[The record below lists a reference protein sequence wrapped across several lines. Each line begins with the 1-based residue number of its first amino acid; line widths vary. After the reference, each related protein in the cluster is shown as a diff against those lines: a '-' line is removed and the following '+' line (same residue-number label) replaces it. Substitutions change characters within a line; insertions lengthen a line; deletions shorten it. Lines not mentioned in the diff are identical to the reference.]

1 MNLSPINQKNL
12 YGFKNEFNELCEL
25 YKKNN
30 LPNKILFTGQKG
42 IGKCTFALHLINHI
56 LSNNE
61 EYSYDNINY
70 SINENNRSFK
80 LILNGTNPN
89 FILVDIDKKK
99 KFIDIDQIRNLIINL
114 NKSSFNQKERFV
126 LIDNIEFLNINSIN
140 ALLKILEEPN
150 ENIYFILIG
159 NNKKVLPTL
168 SSRCIN
174 FKLSLSYDETLF
186 ICKKLLGRDLHDLI
200 NKDLMNY
207 YLTPGKIYQ
216 LIEFFNEKEVD
227 LTKYNLNDFIKLI
240 ISENYYK
247 KNPSIKFILFEF
259 IELFLINKISIKSFE
274 FYNYF
279 LNQIDKVKRFNLDEE
294 AFFIELKSELINE

>member
-1 MNLSPINQKNL
+1 M
-12 YGFKNEFNELCEL
+12 
-25 YKKNN
+25 
-30 LPNKILFTGQKG
+30 T
-42 IGKCTFALHLINHI
+42 
-56 LSNNE
+56 
-61 EYSYDNINY
+61 
-70 SINENNRSFK
+70 
-80 LILNGTNPN
+80 
-89 FILVDIDKKK
+89 KKK

-126 LIDNIEFLNINSIN
+126 LIDNIEFLNTSSIN

-150 ENIYFILIG
+150 DNIYFILIG

-186 ICKKLLGRDLHDLI
+186 ICQKLLGRNLNDLI
-200 NKDLMNY
+200 NKDLINY
-207 YLTPGKIYQ
+207 YLTPGKIYH
-216 LIEFFNEKEVD
+216 LIEFFSEKEVD
-227 LTKYNLNDFIKLI
+227 LTKYNLNDFINLI

-247 KNPSIKFILFEF
+247 KNPSIKFILYEF

-294 AFFIELKSELINE
+294 SFFIELKSELINE

>member
-1 MNLSPINQKNL
+1 MNLKPSNQSNL
-12 YGFKNEFNELCEL
+12 YGLDTFFHEFIEL
-25 YKKNN
+25 YNKNK
-30 LPNKILFTGQKG
+30 LPNKILLTGSKG
-42 IGKCTFALHLINHI
+42 IGKSTMSYHLINFV
-56 LSNNE
+56 LSKNE
-61 EYSYDNINY
+61 DYPYDITNHKINI
-70 SINENNRSFK
+70 ENKSFK
-80 LILNGTNPN
+80 LIQNNTCPN
-89 FILVDIDKKK
+89 FILIDVPFEKKM
-99 KFIDIDQIRNLIINL
+99 IDISQIRNMILNL
-114 NKSSFNQKERFV
+114 NKSSFNSKPRFI
-126 LIDNIEFLNINSIN
+126 LIDNIELLNLNSIN

-150 ENIYFILIG
+150 KNIYFILIG

-174 FKLSLSYDETLF
+174 FKLSLSYDESLF
-186 ICKKLLGRDLHDLI
+186 VCQKLLKRDLNDLI

-227 LTKYNLNDFIKLI
+227 LTKYNLNDFVNLI

-279 LNQIDKVKRFNLDEE
+279 LNQFEKVKKFNLDEE
-294 AFFIELKSELINE
+294 TLFLEFEDKILNG

>member
-1 MNLSPINQKNL
+1 MNLSPINQKKL

-25 YKKNN
+25 YKNNN

-56 LSNNE
+56 LSNDE
-61 EYSYDNINY
+61 EYSYDKINR

-89 FILVDIDKKK
+89 FILIDIDKKK

-126 LIDNIEFLNINSIN
+126 LIDNIEFLNTSSIN

-150 ENIYFILIG
+150 DNIYFILIG

-186 ICKKLLGRDLHDLI
+186 ICQKLLGRNLNDLI
-200 NKDLMNY
+200 NKDLINY
-207 YLTPGKIYQ
+207 YLTPGKIYH
-216 LIEFFNEKEVD
+216 LIEFFSEKEVD
-227 LTKYNLNDFIKLI
+227 LTKYNLNDFINLI

-247 KNPSIKFILFEF
+247 KNPSIKFILYEF

-294 AFFIELKSELINE
+294 SFFIELKSELINE